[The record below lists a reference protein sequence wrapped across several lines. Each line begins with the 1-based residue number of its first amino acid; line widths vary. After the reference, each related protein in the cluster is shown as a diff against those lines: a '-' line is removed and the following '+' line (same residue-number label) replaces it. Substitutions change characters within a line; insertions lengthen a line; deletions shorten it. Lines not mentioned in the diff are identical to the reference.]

1 MEAPK
6 PKKYESYN
14 PDTYKT
20 DDQKKE
26 ELMSAISGK
35 LEQHDEPLP
44 QDLTEGVDD
53 DEWVSYT

>member
-1 MEAPK
+1 MGK
-6 PKKYESYN
+6 LHL
-14 PDTYKT
+14 
-20 DDQKKE
+20 
-26 ELMSAISGK
+26 ELTTAISGE